1 MADKTKVDLGGG
13 GGVDEAKAGAP
24 QAAAGS
30 DQELAIGT
38 AGAEPVV
45 HRDVATESEGDDAT
59 DPKVMTTSRFAK
71 KHPTLQDKNLAKPN
85 SPCFDYDPKSG
96 KPRLQPGEAVV
107 AEATKEGVH
116 VLVTNH
122 GRKIFCCKLDKYEA
136 AFGAL
141 VNRPLFERFFPDA
154 K

>member
-1 MADKTKVDLGGG
+1 MADKNKADLGGG

-24 QAAAGS
+24 LAGG

-45 HRDVATESEGDDAT
+45 HRDVETESDGDDAP

-71 KHPTLQDKNLAKPN
+71 KHPTLQDPTLTKPN
-85 SPCFDYDPKSG
+85 SPCFDYDPKNG
-96 KPRLQPGEAVV
+96 KPRLQPTEVVV

-116 VLVTNH
+116 VVVTNH

-136 AFGAL
+136 AFGVL